1 MKARTI
7 AVGLL
12 AAACLTGCGRQPA
25 SAQQNG
31 GTDQAAQAAQTTQPA
46 PQAAY
51 ADTALVGNSYIE
63 SFFTYDA
70 LPGAACFYRVGLNVN
85 SVFEQPMLQG
95 EDTQTPVIGLLE
107 GRDFANIVFFFGENE
122 LGWSNRQ
129 AFTEQYGRV
138 IDAARAACPDAV
150 IYLAANPPVSAET
163 SAKNEDNTNNASI
176 RACNAEIAQV
186 AQENGAVYVDSFAA
200 LAGTDG
206 CLPAD
211 AAADGIHPAKEYTA
225 KWADLLKREIA
236 EAQSK

>member
-31 GTDQAAQAAQTTQPA
+31 GTGQAAPAAQTT
-46 PQAAY
+46 QAAY

-138 IDAARAACPDAV
+138 LDAAPAACPDAESELSLFHHRTCV
-150 IYLAANPPVSAET
+150 DGSTPAPLQRNSFTGQRRLIYHRPSGLDCAVKGNHAA
-163 SAKNEDNTNNASI
+163 
-176 RACNAEIAQV
+176 
-186 AQENGAVYVDSFAA
+186 
-200 LAGTDG
+200 
-206 CLPAD
+206 
-211 AAADGIHPAKEYTA
+211 HM
-225 KWADLLKREIA
+225 
-236 EAQSK
+236 

>member
-31 GTDQAAQAAQTTQPA
+31 GTDQAAPAAQTT
-46 PQAAY
+46 QAAY

-150 IYLAANPPVSAET
+150 IYLAANPPVSAEM